1 MSRWDLCQV
10 RPRRSAGS
18 RGLCP
23 LPSPSTFSV
32 QTRWAPVPLGVAGS
46 QVCAACVPGS
56 VSCSEW
62 ARFPALNGGHSTEP
76 VSPELCRRR
85 GRNLLGQ
92 PQLLPSPSSRL
103 AQIRSFSFLLASF
116 SLSGERWPRASSP
129 TPVGML
135 SSPLGR
141 PGEVAGLCG
150 PSHLVSRS
158 TGSWAQRFFDGGSR
172 GVGWPLSAGVAA
184 PSLCSAGS
192 VLPAPAHPPCMPP
205 AGASPPAPTR
215 APQTPLWC
223 WALLLSG

>member
-1 MSRWDLCQV
+1 MPGAPPAGRQV
-10 RPRRSAGS
+10 AVVSAHFRLQAPSQCRPAGPPCLWVSQDPRSV
-18 RGLCP
+18 
-23 LPSPSTFSV
+23 LPV
-32 QTRWAPVPLGVAGS
+32 YQAW
-46 QVCAACVPGS
+46 
-56 VSCSEW
+56 
-62 ARFPALNGGHSTEP
+62 FPALNGGHSTEP
-76 VSPELCRRR
+76 ASPELCWRR

-158 TGSWAQRFFDGGSR
+158 AGSWAQRFFDGGSR